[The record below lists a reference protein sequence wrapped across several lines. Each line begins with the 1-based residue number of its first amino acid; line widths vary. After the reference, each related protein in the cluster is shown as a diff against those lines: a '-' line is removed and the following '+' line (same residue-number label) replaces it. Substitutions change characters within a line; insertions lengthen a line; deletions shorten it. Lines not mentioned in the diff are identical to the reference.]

1 MLSHKDFASKTKYNL
16 DTQNQ
21 IWMSNIADSHDC
33 WCDCPTPFA
42 HLLSSIFPPGHQDR
56 KRTINQILLRDYK
69 EKCRSGGQEE
79 ESHGGAVGGAG
90 DTQDIKVEGAEEE
103 FPEEDIEG
111 LLAAAA
117 DAENTR

>member
-1 MLSHKDFASKTKYNL
+1 MLSHKDFASKTKYNI

-42 HLLSSIFPPGHQDR
+42 HLLSSIFPPGHRDR
-56 KRTINQILLRDYK
+56 NKTIEEILIRDYK
-69 EKCRSGGQEE
+69 EKCRSGGEE
-79 ESHGGAVGGAG
+79 GENHGMADSGAG
-90 DTQDIKVEGAEEE
+90 GELQDIKDEEGEFQGEE
-103 FPEEDIEG
+103 IEK
-111 LLAAAA
+111 LLAAA

>member
-1 MLSHKDFASKTKYNL
+1 MLSHKDFASKTKYNI

-42 HLLSSIFPPGHQDR
+42 HLLSSIFPPGHTDR
-56 KRTINQILLRDYK
+56 NKSIEQILQRDYK

-79 ESHGGAVGGAG
+79 RSHGLE
-90 DTQDIKVEGAEEE
+90 DTDIKEEITDKE
-103 FPEEDIEG
+103 KEDSLGGEDVEG

-117 DAENTR
+117 AAEER

>member
-33 WCDCPTPFA
+33 WCDCSTPFA
-42 HLLSSIFPPGHQDR
+42 HLISSIFPPGHQDR
-56 KRTINQILLRDYK
+56 NKTINQILIRDYK
-69 EKCRSGGQEE
+69 EKCRSGGAAE
-79 ESHGGAVGGAG
+79 ESHGGVAGGDA
-90 DTQDIKVEGAEEE
+90 DSQNIKQEEE
-103 FPEEDIEG
+103 EKDFPEKDIDD

>member
-42 HLLSSIFPPGHQDR
+42 HLISSIFPPGHTDR
-56 KRTINQILLRDYK
+56 NKTINYILARDYK
-69 EKCRSGGQEE
+69 EKCRSGGHAE
-79 ESHGGAVGGAG
+79 ESHGGADGEEK
-90 DTQDIKVEGAEEE
+90 DTQNIKVEEDEGD

>member
-1 MLSHKDFASKTKYNL
+1 MLSHKDFARKTKYNT

-56 KRTINQILLRDYK
+56 DKTITQILERDYK
-69 EKCRSGGQEE
+69 ELCHSGGKE
-79 ESHGGAVGGAG
+79 ESAGGVAATATAVDPPEEKEEDYIEDKDLEDLLDAAK
-90 DTQDIKVEGAEEE
+90 DAEE
-103 FPEEDIEG
+103 
-111 LLAAAA
+111 L
-117 DAENTR
+117 R

>member
-1 MLSHKDFASKTKYNL
+1 MLSHKDFASKTKYNI

-42 HLLSSIFPPGHQDR
+42 HLLSSIFPPGHRDR
-56 KRTINQILLRDYK
+56 DKTIQQILERDYK
-69 EKCRSGGQEE
+69 EKCRSGGEE
-79 ESHGGAVGGAG
+79 EKSHGMADLGAAG
-90 DTQDIKVEGAEEE
+90 DLQNIKGEDEE
-103 FPEEDIEG
+103 FQGEELER
-111 LLAAAA
+111 LLAAA